1 MSPSECCNITPNTT
15 TIRINSIL
23 ASLTRHV
30 LTRCGCRP
38 TGDSFHD
45 PADWQYPL
53 DGIESSQVSAT
64 THATVPARIGRL
76 PGLRVFVAQLAP
88 PGRTLLPRQIIGRP
102 TATSVATRCAGR
114 RSIEASTTR
123 SGVDVA
129 STNLMG
135 VPCDAVS
142 FQLPQPR
149 FAKGLARDLIKQQFC
164 RFEVGCIEALREP
177 LIHRREQVAGLGAP
191 SWPSHKFARLVAARS
206 SQRRACCPCATTSA
220 HLNSA
225 SASIWCPRSQ
235 SKFPRKRCNSAAKN
249 PAPVLSAVWIASVNI
264 SMPVSAWPKLA

>member
-1 MSPSECCNITPNTT
+1 MSPSECCNMTPNTT
-15 TIRINSIL
+15 TIRVDSIR
-23 ASLTRHV
+23 ASLAGMFSHAAV
-30 LTRCGCRP
+30 AAQPAIASMILP
-38 TGDSFHD
+38 TGNTRS
-45 PADWQYPL
+45 
-53 DGIESSQVSAT
+53 
-64 THATVPARIGRL
+64 TVLNRR
-76 PGLRVFVAQLAP
+76 RSAP
-88 PGRTLLPRQIIGRP
+88 PHTPLSRPGSDAYRACASLSRSWPLLGDRCCQRQIIGRP

-123 SGVDVA
+123 SGIDVA

-191 SWPSHKFARLVAARS
+191 S
-206 SQRRACCPCATTSA
+206 
-220 HLNSA
+220 
-225 SASIWCPRSQ
+225 
-235 SKFPRKRCNSAAKN
+235 
-249 PAPVLSAVWIASVNI
+249 
-264 SMPVSAWPKLA
+264 LAEP